1 MYMKHKLII
10 ITVILLSIDKAVCQS
25 QPSSKDD
32 LINSIFSNKSYEF
45 LLPVFDS
52 SLYIIRQ
59 DYTLIDGAGNEYGR
73 NKDAFFGKKY
83 GLGVITDS
91 GIYAATDILLPWE
104 DDKNFNK
111 FRNNDSLKPHLSKT
125 FYKRLNDK
133 TFLPMETGQSKK
145 TGDSSLIV
153 FRAPESRPS
162 IANAINLKDTT
173 GWIVLAKSK
182 EDPAISDSL
191 LLNLSI
197 LRPVFSEDSTG
208 KMYIKNLAAK
218 DNFFGGIFYTSHIS
232 IGKILFCASGILK
245 KDGNGWYIKTFLAR
259 APEIKSDGNILNPV
273 KKETK
278 DKANKIDKYKT

>member
-1 MYMKHKLII
+1 MKLKLTII
-10 ITVILLSIDKAVCQS
+10 ITILLSIDNAICQS

-83 GLGVITDS
+83 GLGVVTDS
-91 GIYAATDILLPWE
+91 GIYTTTDILVPWE

-111 FRNNDSLKPHLSKT
+111 FKNNDSLKPHLSKI

-133 TFLPMETGQSKK
+133 TFSPMETGQSKK
-145 TGDSSLIV
+145 IVDSSLII
-153 FRAPESRPS
+153 FRAPDSLPY
-162 IANAINLKDTT
+162 IADAINLKDTT
-173 GWIVLAKSK
+173 GWIVLAKSR
-182 EDPAISDSL
+182 EDPGMTDSF

-197 LRPVFSEDSTG
+197 IRPVFSEDSTG
-208 KMYIKNLAAK
+208 KMYIRNLAAK
-218 DNFFGGIFYTSHIS
+218 DNFIGGIFYTSHIS
-232 IGKILFCASGILK
+232 LGKILFSASGILK
-245 KDGNGWYIKTFLAR
+245 KDGNGWYIKTFR
-259 APEIKSDGNILNPV
+259 TGAPEIKSDRNILNPV

-278 DKANKIDKYKT
+278 DKANKIDKHKT